1 MIDVSAPKPH
11 DPRAPRVTAEELGEE
26 FAEVLSEPAGDLAAE
41 LEQLSKAH
49 ALLHQALQND

>member
-11 DPRAPRVTAEELGEE
+11 DPRAPRVTAEELEEE
-26 FAEVLSEPAGDLAAE
+26 FAAVLSEPADDLAAE